1 MAKVRRADGSI
12 VSGKENK
19 KSEDVHRVRN
29 GKEHTYHMNP
39 YKGPATKKQ
48 KDARALH
55 SQISTVINPMLAD
68 PAQYKLIEQELEQYN
83 RSLPAN
89 SPLKL
94 KTPRQYA
101 YHKVKQQL
109 LQQKPPRELK
119 PTART
124 PLPKGI
130 TFSVKPFAELSP
142 AELYEILKAR
152 FAVFTLEQGIRYL
165 DEDNVDY
172 TALHVTLRREGQV
185 IAYARLF
192 EDYTDEKTYEQ
203 SIHNAALPRVMCVGR
218 MLTTERGAGYAR
230 VLMQRL
236 VAEAKRRGADILRL
250 NAQQQAVP
258 FYKHFRFHTV
268 GSAFQEADIPHIRM
282 ERRLTRSAKTL

>member
-1 MAKVRRADGSI
+1 MAKVRRVDGSI

-68 PAQYKLIEQELEQYN
+68 PAQYKLIEQELEQFN
-83 RSLPAN
+83 RSLPPN

-101 YHKVKQQL
+101 YRKVKEQL
-109 LQQKPPRELK
+109 LKQKPPRELK

-124 PLPKGI
+124 PLPKGLTLAI
-130 TFSVKPFAELSP
+130 TPFAKLSQ
-142 AELYEILKAR
+142 ADIYEILKSR
-152 FAVFTLEQGIRYL
+152 FSVFVIEQGIRYL
-165 DEDNVDY
+165 DEDDVDY
-172 TALHVTLRREGQV
+172 TATHITLRQQGKV
-185 IAYARLF
+185 VAYARLYN
-192 EDYTDEKTYEQ
+192 DYSDERTYEQ
-203 SIHNAALPRVMCVGR
+203 VVHNQTPPRVICFGR
-218 MLTTERGAGYAR
+218 MLTTERGQGFAR
-230 VLMQRL
+230 ILMNHII
-236 VAEAKRRGADILRL
+236 AEARRQGADILRL
-250 NAQQQAVP
+250 HAQKQAVP
-258 FYKHFRFHTV
+258 FYRHFRFHTV
-268 GSAFQEADIPHIRM
+268 GSTFIEADLPHIIM
-282 ERRLTRSAKTL
+282 ERRLTRPRTK